1 MRAMGVDPGT
11 NCGWSVDLAMTGNWD
26 SHESGFWE
34 LPTEPTKRM
43 CEFALLWETL
53 MDDLMARQLTPD
65 VVAVEY
71 VHPKGAG
78 QAKVIYG
85 QLAIIRTYARAF
97 GYAVIEVPA
106 SQWKKEIVGKGNAT
120 KQETMELLGV
130 TNEHEADAIGVRRFI
145 KKVGV
150 QS

>member
-1 MRAMGVDPGT
+1 MRVMGVDPGT
-11 NCGWSVDLAMTGNWD
+11 NCGWSVDKASTGNWD
-26 SHESGFWE
+26 DHESGFWE
-34 LPTEPTKRM
+34 LPKEEPERM
-43 CEFALLWETL
+43 CEFSAKWCAL
-53 MDDLMARQLTPD
+53 MVDLHLRQLSPD

-85 QLAIIRTYARAF
+85 QLAIIRSWARAY

-106 SQWKKEIVGKGNAT
+106 SQWKKEIVGKGNAS
-120 KQETMELLGV
+120 KEETMELLGV
-130 TNEHEADAIGVRRFI
+130 TNEHEADAVGVRRFI
-145 KKVGV
+145 KKIGV